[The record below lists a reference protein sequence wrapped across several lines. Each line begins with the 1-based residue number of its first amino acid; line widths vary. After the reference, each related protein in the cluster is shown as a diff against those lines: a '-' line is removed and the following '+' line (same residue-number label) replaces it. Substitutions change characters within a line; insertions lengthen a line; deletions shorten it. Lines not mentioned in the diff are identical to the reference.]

1 MKNKI
6 TLLFFLLLSGLMLSA
21 CNLPKPTPAGK
32 SLPATIAPAATT
44 VSAPQ
49 RVPSL
54 TDTAAP
60 SKIPATLT
68 KIPVKTS
75 PAAPEKTATKT
86 PTKAP
91 TQTPTKTATTIATG
105 NFSTNGDNSVPPADV
120 LEEVTYGGMG
130 GGPTCLVAYP
140 APVMASSTKEA
151 ELVSVAELGTCGWK
165 PGQRLTGKVTY
176 PDGRTYVKEISVSEF
191 QSDFGMAVLEFV
203 PLISDPVGIYL
214 FEITD
219 GSVTFAAK
227 VKFRLPDGPRL
238 YKLNDQ
244 QLLFYNFTPQ
254 EKVRLF
260 MYSCRE
266 GSSGYCELWGFSSWQ
281 KFQIGENGQ
290 LLVNAPVAG
299 NYFVAITQAGKEIR
313 FITADP
319 NYESLYSTIYNIL
332 QPVTCKGLKSRL
344 YVGGKARVAFVDGSK
359 TRIRK
364 SPGFSREILYT
375 VPEGTQ
381 VTITGGPKC
390 ANNSTWWQVRTKSGQ
405 IGWMAEYQNKTY
417 LLEPWR

>member
-1 MKNKI
+1 M
-6 TLLFFLLLSGLMLSA
+6 
-21 CNLPKPTPAGK
+21 
-32 SLPATIAPAATT
+32 
-44 VSAPQ
+44 
-49 RVPSL
+49 
-54 TDTAAP
+54 
-60 SKIPATLT
+60 
-68 KIPVKTS
+68 
-75 PAAPEKTATKT
+75 
-86 PTKAP
+86 
-91 TQTPTKTATTIATG
+91 G
-105 NFSTNGDNSVPPADV
+105 NFSTNGDNAVPPADV
-120 LEEVTYGGMG
+120 LEEVTYGGIG
-130 GGPTCLVAYP
+130 GGSDCPVAYP
-140 APVMASSTKEA
+140 APIMTSFTEEA
-151 ELVSVAELGTCGWK
+151 ELMSVAELRTCGWK

-176 PDGRTYVKEISVSEF
+176 TDGRTYVKAISVSDK
-191 QSDFGMAVLEFV
+191 QSDFGTAILEFV
-203 PLISDPVGIYL
+203 PLITDPVGIYL
-214 FEITD
+214 FEISD
-219 GSVTFAAK
+219 GSVTFTAK
-227 VKFRLPDGPRL
+227 VKFRLPDEPRL
-238 YKLNDQ
+238 YKLSDQ
-244 QLLFYNFTPQ
+244 QLLFYSFTPR

-266 GSSGYCELWGFSSWQ
+266 GSSSGYCNLWGFSSWQ

-290 LLVNAPVAG
+290 LLVNAPVDG
-299 NYFVAITQAGKEIR
+299 NYFVAISQAGTEIP

-319 NYESLYSTIYNIL
+319 NHTAIYGGIYRIL